1 MMSVCIRDRGD
12 LARLCIPDIQ
22 SGLRVEGGVGWIEG
36 LPEWRVAVVQSVLV
50 NLAQD
55 FFGLTLGLLGGLDET
70 AERLDLA
77 ALDD

>member
-1 MMSVCIRDRGD
+1 MGW
-12 LARLCIPDIQ
+12 
-22 SGLRVEGGVGWIEG
+22 GGVGWIEG

-50 NLAQD
+50 DLGQD